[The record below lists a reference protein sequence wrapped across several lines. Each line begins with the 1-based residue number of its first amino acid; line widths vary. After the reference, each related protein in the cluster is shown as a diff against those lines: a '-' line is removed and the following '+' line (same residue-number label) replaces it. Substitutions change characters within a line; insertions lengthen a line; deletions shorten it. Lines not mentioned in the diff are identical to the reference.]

1 VVRATGG
8 LADTVRDDDG
18 HGGDGTGFVF
28 TPYEASAMLD
38 AMRRARHA
46 YADPARWRALMVRGM
61 RQDFSWKRSAR
72 QFIEV
77 YEQAAERASRRAAA

>member
-1 VVRATGG
+1 MV
-8 LADTVRDDDG
+8 
-18 HGGDGTGFVF
+18 
-28 TPYEASAMLD
+28 D
-38 AMRRARHA
+38 AVRRARQA

-77 YEQAAERASRRAAA
+77 YEQAADRASRRAAA